1 MKINQIVQETTTAG
15 SIAPGAQH
23 GFVKMQTRSPSVYGS
38 TKAGNLLKGKKTN
51 KPFANSVNESAELSE
66 ADLQEDDIIVL
77 PGQGRKLKTGFV
89 PHGKSRVDHE
99 VEMARSDVL
108 ATMKNARSIY
118 ELLKNKSEEE
128 GLEGWVQEKLV
139 KANDYLNSVKEYY
152 DEKMIQQE
160 SVPPAGVIGN
170 GAMGEG
176 KDDVDSLVTDTEAVM
191 KKFQIDAEQAL
202 KIVLGD
208 REYNSRRSFYS
219 FYIRQIIARSKQQG
233 MSEGHTEVKDKQG
246 KVVSWKDDTEWHKA
260 EKNKQGQP
268 KDPRGV
274 VTHLSDVARRKTAS
288 QQGLAEEEEDKMD
301 SRFKKTEWMPL
312 MDAIKILKHYGATP
326 EKYMGHEMF
335 PYYDIEGNRKYLEDI
350 TWNADNSKNVRV
362 SLVNQ
367 AVRELKAQ
375 QQALAEGGQVHGQPQ
390 WQLPVKPEV
399 QPYSPG
405 KPMPQSLQQKL
416 DGKPNTGRAVDD
428 KGRTQ
433 QQWMKLVKA
442 KFPDAKIMQSKMPE
456 GPVFAMLSDGRKL
469 SWNKV
474 EQSVS
479 EGKIDFAKK
488 LGKNIDKS
496 NKAVVKTKKEV
507 GSRVADIG
515 AGGKEYNVKTDK
527 AWDDAQK
534 TKKAK

>member
-1 MKINQIVQETTTAG
+1 MKINQIVQETTTSG
-15 SIAPGAQH
+15 SVATVEH

-108 ATMKNARSIY
+108 ATMKNARAIY
-118 ELLKNKSEEE
+118 DLLKNKSEEE
-128 GLEGWVQEKLV
+128 GLEGWVQEKLI

-152 DEKMIQQE
+152 DEKMMQQE

-191 KKFQIDAEQAL
+191 KKFQIDVEQAL
-202 KIVLGD
+202 KTVLGE
-208 REYNSRRSFYS
+208 REYNSRRGFYN

-233 MSEGHTEVKDKQG
+233 
-246 KVVSWKDDTEWHKA
+246 
-260 EKNKQGQP
+260 
-268 KDPRGV
+268 
-274 VTHLSDVARRKTAS
+274 
-288 QQGLAEEEEDKMD
+288 
-301 SRFKKTEWMPL
+301 
-312 MDAIKILKHYGATP
+312 
-326 EKYMGHEMF
+326 
-335 PYYDIEGNRKYLEDI
+335 
-350 TWNADNSKNVRV
+350 
-362 SLVNQ
+362 
-367 AVRELKAQ
+367 
-375 QQALAEGGQVHGQPQ
+375 LAEGGQVHGQPQ
-390 WQLPVKPEV
+390 WQLPIKPEV

>member
-152 DEKMIQQE
+152 DEKMMQQE

-191 KKFQIDAEQAL
+191 KKFQIDVEQAL
-202 KIVLGD
+202 KTVLGE
-208 REYNSRRSFYS
+208 REYNSRRGFYN
-219 FYIRQIIARSKQQG
+219 FYIRQIIARSK
-233 MSEGHTEVKDKQG
+233 
-246 KVVSWKDDTEWHKA
+246 
-260 EKNKQGQP
+260 
-268 KDPRGV
+268 
-274 VTHLSDVARRKTAS
+274 

-375 QQALAEGGQVHGQPQ
+375 QQGLSEGGQVHGQPQ

-456 GPVFAMLSDGRKL
+456 GPVFAMLPNGRKL

-488 LGKNIDKS
+488 LGKNIDKN

>member
-1 MKINQIVQETTTAG
+1 MKINQIVQETTTSG
-15 SIAPGAQH
+15 SVAPVEH
-23 GFVKMQTRSPSVYGS
+23 GFVKMQTRNPGVYGN

-77 PGQGRKLKTGFV
+77 PGQGRTRKTGFTK
-89 PHGKSRVDHE
+89 HGQSRVDHE

-108 ATMKNARSIY
+108 ATMKNARVIY
-118 ELLKNKSEEE
+118 ELLKNRSEEE
-128 GLEGWVQEKLV
+128 GLEGWVQEKLI

-152 DEKMIQQE
+152 DEKMMQQE

-170 GAMGEG
+170 GGMGE
-176 KDDVDSLVTDTEAVM
+176 
-191 KKFQIDAEQAL
+191 
-202 KIVLGD
+202 
-208 REYNSRRSFYS
+208 SR
-219 FYIRQIIARSKQQG
+219 
-233 MSEGHTEVKDKQG
+233 TEVKDKSG
-246 KVVSWKDDTEWHKA
+246 KVISWKDDTEWHKA
-260 EKNKQGQP
+260 EKNKKGQP

-288 QQGLAEEEEDKMD
+288 QQGLAEEEEDKID

-326 EKYMGHEMF
+326 EKYMGHDMF

-367 AVRELKAQ
+367 AVRELK
-375 QQALAEGGQVHGQPQ
+375 
-390 WQLPVKPEV
+390 
-399 QPYSPG
+399 
-405 KPMPQSLQQKL
+405 
-416 DGKPNTGRAVDD
+416 
-428 KGRTQ
+428 TQ
-433 QQWMKLVKA
+433 QQSLA
-442 KFPDAKIMQSKMPE
+442 
-456 GPVFAMLSDGRKL
+456 
-469 SWNKV
+469 
-474 EQSVS
+474 

-488 LGKNIDKS
+488 IQKNVDKS

-527 AWDDAQK
+527 SWDDAQK

>member
-1 MKINQIVQETTTAG
+1 MKINQIVQETTTSG
-15 SIAPGAQH
+15 SVAPVEH
-23 GFVKMQTRSPSVYGS
+23 GFVKMQTRNPGVYGN
-38 TKAGNLLKGKKTN
+38 TKAGSLFKGKKT
-51 KPFANSVNESAELSE
+51 KAPYANSVNESAELSE

-152 DEKMIQQE
+152 DEKMMQQE

-170 GAMGEG
+170 GAMGESSQR
-176 KDDVDSLVTDTEAVM
+176 VDSLVTDALKIMRGSEAS
-191 KKFQIDAEQAL
+191 DAVKAL

-208 REYNSRRSFYS
+208 REYSSRRGFYN
-219 FYIRQIIARSKQQG
+219 FYIKQ
-233 MSEGHTEVKDKQG
+233 MLDMYGH
-246 KVVSWKDDTEWHKA
+246 
-260 EKNKQGQP
+260 
-268 KDPRGV
+268 
-274 VTHLSDVARRKTAS
+274 
-288 QQGLAEEEEDKMD
+288 QGLAEEEEDKID

-375 QQALAEGGQVHGQPQ
+375 QQALAEG
-390 WQLPVKPEV
+390 
-399 QPYSPG
+399 
-405 KPMPQSLQQKL
+405 
-416 DGKPNTGRAVDD
+416 
-428 KGRTQ
+428 
-433 QQWMKLVKA
+433 
-442 KFPDAKIMQSKMPE
+442 
-456 GPVFAMLSDGRKL
+456 
-469 SWNKV
+469 
-474 EQSVS
+474 
-479 EGKIDFAKK
+479 KIDFAKK

-496 NKAVVKTKKEV
+496 NKAIVKTKKEV

-534 TKKAK
+534 AKKAK

>member
-15 SIAPGAQH
+15 SIAPVEH
-23 GFVKMQTRSPSVYGS
+23 GFVKMQTRSPSVYGN
-38 TKAGNLLKGKKTN
+38 TKAGSLLKGKKTS
-51 KPFANSVNESAELSE
+51 KPYANSVNESAELSE
-66 ADLQEDDIIVL
+66 AHLEEDDIIVV
-77 PGQGRKLKTGFV
+77 PGHGRTRKTGFTK
-89 PHGKSRVDHE
+89 HGQSRVDHE

-108 ATMKNARSIY
+108 ATMKNARVIY

-128 GLEGWVQEKLV
+128 GLEGWVQEKLI

-160 SVPPAGVIGN
+160 S
-170 GAMGEG
+170 
-176 KDDVDSLVTDTEAVM
+176 
-191 KKFQIDAEQAL
+191 
-202 KIVLGD
+202 
-208 REYNSRRSFYS
+208 R
-219 FYIRQIIARSKQQG
+219 
-233 MSEGHTEVKDKQG
+233 TEVKDKSG
-246 KVVSWKDDTEWHKA
+246 KVISWKDDTEWHKA
-260 EKNKQGQP
+260 EKNKKGQE

-375 QQALAEGGQVHGQPQ
+375 QQGLSEGGQVHGQPQ

-488 LGKNIDKS
+488 LGKNIDKN
-496 NKAVVKTKKEV
+496 NKAIVKTKKEV

>member
-1 MKINQIVQETTTAG
+1 MKINQIVQETTTSG
-15 SIAPGAQH
+15 SVAPVEH
-23 GFVKMQTRSPSVYGS
+23 GFVKMQTRNPSVYGN

-152 DEKMIQQE
+152 DEKMMQQE

-170 GAMGEG
+170 GAMGESSQR
-176 KDDVDSLVTDTEAVM
+176 VDSLVTDALKIMRGSEAS
-191 KKFQIDAEQAL
+191 DAVKAL

-208 REYNSRRSFYS
+208 REYSSRRGFYN
-219 FYIRQIIARSKQQG
+219 FYIKQMLDMYG
-233 MSEGHTEVKDKQG
+233 
-246 KVVSWKDDTEWHKA
+246 
-260 EKNKQGQP
+260 
-268 KDPRGV
+268 
-274 VTHLSDVARRKTAS
+274 
-288 QQGLAEEEEDKMD
+288 QQGLAEKID
-301 SRFKKTEWMPL
+301 SRFRKTEWIPIA
-312 MDAIKILKHYGATP
+312 DALKILKHYGATI
-326 EKYMGHEMF
+326 EEWGGHF
-335 PYYDIEGNRKYLEDI
+335 HFAYYDREGVRKRIEDL
-350 TWNADNSKNVRV
+350 TWNADDTRNVRL
-362 SLVNQ
+362 SILNQ

-375 QQALAEGGQVHGQPQ
+375 QQGLA
-390 WQLPVKPEV
+390 
-399 QPYSPG
+399 
-405 KPMPQSLQQKL
+405 
-416 DGKPNTGRAVDD
+416 
-428 KGRTQ
+428 
-433 QQWMKLVKA
+433 
-442 KFPDAKIMQSKMPE
+442 
-456 GPVFAMLSDGRKL
+456 
-469 SWNKV
+469 
-474 EQSVS
+474 

-488 LGKNIDKS
+488 IQKNVDKS

-534 TKKAK
+534 AKKAK

>member
-15 SIAPGAQH
+15 SVAPVEQ
-23 GFVKMQTRSPSVYGS
+23 GFVKMQTRSPSVYGN
-38 TKAGNLLKGKKTN
+38 TKAGNLLKGKKTS

-108 ATMKNARSIY
+108 ATMKNARVIY

-128 GLEGWVQEKLV
+128 GLEGWVQEKLI

-152 DEKMIQQE
+152 DEKMMQQE

-170 GAMGEG
+170 GGMGE
-176 KDDVDSLVTDTEAVM
+176 
-191 KKFQIDAEQAL
+191 
-202 KIVLGD
+202 
-208 REYNSRRSFYS
+208 SR
-219 FYIRQIIARSKQQG
+219 
-233 MSEGHTEVKDKQG
+233 TEVKDKSG

-268 KDPRGV
+268 KDPRGI

-288 QQGLAEEEEDKMD
+288 QQG
-301 SRFKKTEWMPL
+301 
-312 MDAIKILKHYGATP
+312 
-326 EKYMGHEMF
+326 
-335 PYYDIEGNRKYLEDI
+335 
-350 TWNADNSKNVRV
+350 
-362 SLVNQ
+362 
-367 AVRELKAQ
+367 
-375 QQALAEGGQVHGQPQ
+375 LAEGGQVHGQPQ